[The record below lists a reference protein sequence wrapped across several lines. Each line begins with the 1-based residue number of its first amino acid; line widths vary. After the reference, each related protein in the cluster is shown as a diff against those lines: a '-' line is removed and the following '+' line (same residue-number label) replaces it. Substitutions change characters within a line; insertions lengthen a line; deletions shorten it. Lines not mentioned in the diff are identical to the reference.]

1 MTKTAT
7 PTPPSN
13 GGTGSTSASPPPHP
27 KMLTEVVS
35 CAQAK
40 MLGQAWYF
48 TGKPCKHG
56 HIAKRDVKNGECRGC
71 KRKHTNSK
79 RNRDAAKHREF
90 LNTATQVCVRCNK
103 QKPLVSFRFRKAQN
117 KDLCTD
123 CRRKRDE
130 NERRRGKNS
139 LRDRA
144 VRQQTPPWADRRA
157 ILAKYKEA
165 RWMSMRTGYKHE
177 VDHFYPL
184 NGKDVCGLH
193 VPENLRVVLACFNN
207 DKSNLS
213 PNNDRYPI

>member
-7 PTPPSN
+7 PTGASN
-13 GGTGSTSASPPPHP
+13 QRGGSTPASPPFHP
-27 KMLTEVVS
+27 KMLIEVVS

-40 MLGQAWYF
+40 ILGQAWYF

-56 HIAKRDVKNGECRGC
+56 HIAKRDVKNGDCRACKC
-71 KRKHTNSK
+71 KRSIANKSK
-79 RNRDAAKHREF
+79 NRANRREF
-90 LNTATQVCVRCNK
+90 LNNSTKVCMRCNK
-103 QKPLVSFRFRKAQN
+103 EKPLSLFRSISSQN
-117 KDLCTD
+117 KDFCTD
-123 CRRKRDE
+123 CRRRFYE

-144 VRQQTPPWADRRA
+144 VREQTPSWACRRA

-165 RWMSMRTGYKHE
+165 KWMSMRTGYKHE

-193 VPENLRVVLACFNN
+193 VAENLRVVLACFNN
-207 DKSNLS
+207 GKSNS
-213 PNNDRYPI
+213 FPNSDRYPI